1 MTHELVVMMAN
12 LFLIL
17 PDHWSLVLMGGELI
31 LNGDG
36 SFITGIELSAELYG
50 GEGE

>member
-1 MTHELVVMMAN
+1 MHDFIVAMAN
-12 LFLIL
+12 LFAVL

-36 SFITGIELSAELYG
+36 SFITGENLGRMIY
-50 GEGE
+50 

>member
-1 MTHELVVMMAN
+1 MHDTIVAMAN
-12 LFLIL
+12 LFAVL

-36 SFITGIELSAELYG
+36 SFITGENLGRMIY
-50 GEGE
+50 

>member
-1 MTHELVVMMAN
+1 MHDIIVAMAN
-12 LFLIL
+12 LFAVL

-36 SFITGIELSAELYG
+36 SFITGENLGRMIY
-50 GEGE
+50 

>member
-1 MTHELVVMMAN
+1 MTHDLIVAMAN
-12 LFLIL
+12 MFALL

-36 SFITGIELSAELYG
+36 SFQTGVELSAELYD
-50 GEGE
+50 